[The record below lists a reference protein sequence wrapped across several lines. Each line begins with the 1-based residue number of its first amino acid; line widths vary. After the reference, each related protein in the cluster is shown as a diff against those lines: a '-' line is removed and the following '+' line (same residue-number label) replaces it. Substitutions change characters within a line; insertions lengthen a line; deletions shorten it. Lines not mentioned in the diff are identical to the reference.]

1 MSVLSQDECCHAFSL
16 ASHLELEPE
25 LKLESELEKEIENK
39 EGPLGLTAFCPAVEE
54 IENEEG
60 LLGLTL
66 LCPAVEEELSG
77 EDGIMTRVLSSADE
91 TPMVRRRTIGASILG
106 LSELLLPALSWS
118 IQHQQIL
125 LSKHWILSSS

>member
-1 MSVLSQDECCHAFSL
+1 MTINSIRFGPLYVELELELVELDPKDDLE
-16 ASHLELEPE
+16 LELEPE
-25 LKLESELEKEIENK
+25 LEPEPKLESELEKEIENK

-77 EDGIMTRVLSSADE
+77 EDGIMTRVLS
-91 TPMVRRRTIGASILG
+91 
-106 LSELLLPALSWS
+106 
-118 IQHQQIL
+118 
-125 LSKHWILSSS
+125 

>member
-1 MSVLSQDECCHAFSL
+1 MTINSIRFGPSYVE
-16 ASHLELEPE
+16 LELELVE
-25 LKLESELEKEIENK
+25 LDPKDDLELELESEPKLESELEKEIENK

-91 TPMVRRRTIGASILG
+91 TLMVRRRTL
-106 LSELLLPALSWS
+106 
-118 IQHQQIL
+118 
-125 LSKHWILSSS
+125 